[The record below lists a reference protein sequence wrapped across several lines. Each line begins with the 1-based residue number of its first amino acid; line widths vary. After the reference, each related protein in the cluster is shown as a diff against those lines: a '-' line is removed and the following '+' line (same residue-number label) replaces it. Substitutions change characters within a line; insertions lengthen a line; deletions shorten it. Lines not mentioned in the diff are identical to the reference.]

1 MYIKKLILAGAL
13 GFIILGCAN
22 IAGEK
27 VTKANAASIETDRVT
42 MEGPIVELGQHD
54 FYIKSQ
60 KYNEYFDNLIRVE
73 VDYKR
78 DVKIGIK

>member
-1 MYIKKLILAGAL
+1 MYMKKLILAGAL

-27 VTKANAASIETDRVT
+27 VTKANAASIETD
-42 MEGPIVELGQHD
+42 IVELGERG

-60 KYNEYFDNLIRVE
+60 KYNEDFDNLIRVE
-73 VDYKR
+73 VDFKR
-78 DVKIGIK
+78 DIKIGIK